1 VHWIDSWDWFW
12 MNFMMVFWLVAL
24 GVVIYVAVKLANRPP
39 SEGSKR

>member
-24 GVVIYVAVKLANRPP
+24 GVVIYVAVKLASRPP
-39 SEGSKR
+39 REGSKR